1 MNLNWSGEK
10 YEMFIASP
18 REHQLVRD
26 VIVEAGYVIGELP
39 DADWVARLGR
49 TKVEVEDFLRGWG
62 EFLPSRN
69 LSVAELEL
77 IRSCFVEALEFFSDE
92 EYKMRMNW
100 TKGESSVPFTGL
112 LDDRRRITID
122 RQWGST

>member
-10 YEMFIASP
+10 YEMLLASP

-26 VIVEAGYVIGELP
+26 AIVEASYVMGGLP

-49 TKVEVEDFLRGWG
+49 TKVEVEDFLGGWG
-62 EFLPSRN
+62 KFLPSRN

-77 IRSCFVEALEFFSDE
+77 IRSCFVETLEFFSDE

-100 TKGESSVPFTGL
+100 TKEESSVPFAGL

-122 RQWGST
+122 RQWGRA

>member
-1 MNLNWSGEK
+1 M
-10 YEMFIASP
+10 
-18 REHQLVRD
+18 
-26 VIVEAGYVIGELP
+26 IVEAGYVIGELP